1 MNEIISFDSF
11 TITKSI
17 VIMKSIA
24 IFDWDFELIWLLMNE
39 LIGDATVVT
48 LQGFDERIIA
58 AIKEQ

>member
-1 MNEIISFDSF
+1 
-11 TITKSI
+11 
-17 VIMKSIA
+17 MKSIA

>member
-24 IFDWDFELIWLLMNE
+24 IYDWDFELIWLLMNE